1 MGDNYWER
9 RSFLKTGAAAAGG
22 LMLGAGM
29 SSQAWAAYP
38 DRNVDVIIPTR
49 EGGGAD
55 RLFRA
60 FTSVWK
66 NYLNTNFE
74 PGFFPGASTVWAM
87 RFIWENINQMH
98 TA

>member
-1 MGDNYWER
+1 MDRNLFER

-38 DRNVDVIIPTR
+38 DRNIDVVIPTA

-60 FTSVWK
+60 FASVWK
-66 NYLNTNFE
+66 KYLNTN
-74 PGFFPGASTVWAM
+74 
-87 RFIWENINQMH
+87 
-98 TA
+98 

>member
-1 MGDNYWER
+1 MTKAYFER
-9 RSFLKTGAAAAGG
+9 RSFLKTGAAGRWRPDAWRWIVR
-22 LMLGAGM
+22 
-29 SSQAWAAYP
+29 QAWAAYP

-66 NYLNTNFE
+66 KYPEYKF
-74 PGFFPGASTVWAM
+74 
-87 RFIWENINQMH
+87 
-98 TA
+98 

>member
-1 MGDNYWER
+1 MTNITIKR

-22 LMLGAGM
+22 LMLSGGI
-29 SSQAWAAYP
+29 SSPALAAYP
-38 DRNVDVIIPTR
+38 ERNIDVIIPTR

-66 NYLNTNFE
+66 NYMNTNF
-74 PGFFPGASTVWAM
+74 
-87 RFIWENINQMH
+87 
-98 TA
+98 